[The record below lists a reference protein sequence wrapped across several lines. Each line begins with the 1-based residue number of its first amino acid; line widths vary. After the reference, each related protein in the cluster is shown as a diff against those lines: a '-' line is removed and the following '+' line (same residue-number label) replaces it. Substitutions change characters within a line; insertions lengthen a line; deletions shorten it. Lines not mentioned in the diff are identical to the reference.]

1 MWIYLSIHSSSKI
14 NKIINLKKRILAVWR
29 DMDPNFHKSKV
40 SINKGY
46 RLLIGNAETP
56 SKIQNEVL
64 PLLDSKICTTIFG
77 SLKAEL

>member
-1 MWIYLSIHSSSKI
+1 
-14 NKIINLKKRILAVWR
+14 
-29 DMDPNFHKSKV
+29 MDPNFHKNKV

-46 RLLIGNAETP
+46 RLLIGNAKTP

-64 PLLDSKICTTIFG
+64 PFLDSKICTTIFG